1 VNETIS
7 PLLIGFTISAALF
20 GVTCAQGCLYFS
32 WHSQDSTQLKSIVI
46 ALLLLETFHVALV
59 AHAIFVYTIS
69 NHGDLNRLNNA
80 VWSILIQVL
89 PSTLI
94 VAIVQYVWIMRIRIL
109 SQSNRRTQV
118 AVGMLSSV
126 VIEMGTT
133 ITLTAIGCTSMGWSG
148 VDRERWPVMAC
159 FVLRAF
165 NDMLVTGSLCY
176 HLQRTKNGLRE
187 TDGMIQ
193 TMMWYGLRA
202 GLLNCMGSIAL
213 MVLLAVMPTSLAYI
227 GVYVVFARLYTN
239 SLLAMLNWRRPQNT
253 SDRVGLKTSESEAIE
268 LSTVRW
274 GLSMSS

>member
-1 VNETIS
+1 
-7 PLLIGFTISAALF
+7 
-20 GVTCAQGCLYFS
+20 
-32 WHSQDSTQLKSIVI
+32 
-46 ALLLLETFHVALV
+46 
-59 AHAIFVYTIS
+59 
-69 NHGDLNRLNNA
+69 
-80 VWSILIQVL
+80 
-89 PSTLI
+89 
-94 VAIVQYVWIMRIRIL
+94 MRIRIL